1 MLSAANKSG
10 PWENHK
16 PDNELSK
23 TPEIEVRRLADV
35 LATDAA
41 RTIIRLRNARSR
53 EVSNAA
59 NAKSLCT
66 SALRAGAANR
76 GSLPPTGSQPH
87 RAALA
92 RSAPASK
99 RKLQQQEPSQLK
111 LFPTQPRTTDG
122 RHRPPS
128 MYDYHRWAGRPCKY
142 GRRRTRAQRYLY

>member
-41 RTIIRLRNARSR
+41 RTITRLRNARSC
-53 EVSNAA
+53 EMSNAA
-59 NAKSLCT
+59 NAKSLGT

-76 GSLPPTGSQPH
+76 GSLPPMGSQPH
-87 RAALA
+87 RVALA

-99 RKLQQQEPSQLK
+99 KKLQQQEQSQLN
-111 LFPTQPRTTDG
+111 LCLTQPRTRDG
-122 RHRPPS
+122 RRHPPS
-128 MYDYHRWAGRPCKY
+128 TYDYHRWAGRPY
-142 GRRRTRAQRYLY
+142 RYELRRIQAQRYPS